1 MRWRTWSVLDL
12 SFQYRISSLF
22 LTVFFPRDDLSWRTF
37 RKMEKRSRDWTGK
50 FLWANAWPL
59 GGTRRDV
66 VIASE
71 LIITRKKKRD
81 EFLETYSGLYRYH
94 IYIFVRSQR
103 ALIVYRP
110 RRAPPTKRMQNVCPL
125 KTRGGM
131 TYSKSFDL
139 LQFVRWSH
147 GCVCVTSNSISVEGQ
162 RKLFLTWEKRR
173 RDEIES
179 LMTKRY
185 TYISKEGGTFF
196 LIFHT
201 TPHILRHKSKD
212 SGARRLCVTFA
223 RKGESKRERKKR
235 RKITFFPGPSN
246 VT

>member
-1 MRWRTWSVLDL
+1 VRWRTWSVLDL

-37 RKMEKRSRDWTGK
+37 RKIEKRNETRSRDWTGK

-59 GGTRRDV
+59 GGTRDV

-81 EFLETYSGLYRYH
+81 EFLETYSGLYRYY

-110 RRAPPTKRMQNVCPL
+110 RRAPPTKRMQNACPL
-125 KTRGGM
+125 KTWRGM
-131 TYSKSFDL
+131 TYHKSFDL

-147 GCVCVTSNSISVEGQ
+147 RCVCVTSNSISVEDQ
-162 RKLFLTWEKRR
+162 RKLFLAWEKRR

-185 TYISKEGGTFF
+185 SFRKKGGGTFF
-196 LIFHT
+196 
-201 TPHILRHKSKD
+201 
-212 SGARRLCVTFA
+212 
-223 RKGESKRERKKR
+223 
-235 RKITFFPGPSN
+235 
-246 VT
+246 